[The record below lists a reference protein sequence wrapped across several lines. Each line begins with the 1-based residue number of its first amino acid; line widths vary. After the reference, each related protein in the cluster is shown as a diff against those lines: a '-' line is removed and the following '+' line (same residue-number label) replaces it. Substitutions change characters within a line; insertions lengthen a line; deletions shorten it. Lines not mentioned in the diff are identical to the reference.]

1 MTADIL
7 VRDDRGFYCPPGDF
21 YVDPWKPVDRAIIT
35 HAHSDHARPGH
46 RQYLTTPEGARVL
59 RVRMGPDAR
68 IDTLAYGRSL
78 ERNGVRLSLH
88 PAGHVLGSAQ
98 VRIEYRGKVAVISGD
113 YKTEIDAT
121 CTPFE
126 PVRCHLFVSE
136 STFALPIYRWM
147 PQAEIFADINRWW
160 AVNGARGHSSVL
172 LAYSLGKSQ
181 RLLAGLE
188 PDIGPIFVHGAV
200 EPLNAAYRQSG
211 IILPKTAYV
220 ADTERSAKS
229 AGTRPKWS
237 GAMIVAPPSAMGTPW
252 MRRFQPL
259 SAAFVSG
266 WMTIRGARR
275 RQALDKGFVLSDH
288 ADWPGL
294 LSAIAATGAEQV
306 WLTHG
311 YSAVLARHLTELGLD
326 ARSIDTHFRGEAD
339 VTESQEPATA
349 ASIANSS
356 GEPHD
361 ISEPDTEGTNE

>member
-1 MTADIL
+1 MPTDLL
-7 VRDDRGFYCPPGDF
+7 VCDDRGFYCPPGDF
-21 YVDPWKPVDRAIIT
+21 YVDPWRPVERAVIT
-35 HAHSDHARPGH
+35 HAHSDHARWGH
-46 RQYLTTPEGARVL
+46 KHYLTTAEGAGVL
-59 RVRMGPDAR
+59 RVRMGPEAR
-68 IDTLAYGRSL
+68 IDTLAYGRTI

-98 VRIEYRGKVAVISGD
+98 VRIEHQGQVAVVSGD
-113 YKTEIDAT
+113 YKTDADST

-126 PVRCHLFVSE
+126 PVRCHHFVSE
-136 STFALPIYRWM
+136 STFALPIYRWK
-147 PQAEIFADINRWW
+147 PQAAIFDEINRWW
-160 AVNGARGHSSVL
+160 SSNASRGLASVL

-181 RLLAGLE
+181 RLLAGLD
-188 PDIGPIFVHGAV
+188 PAIGPIYVHGAV
-200 EPLNAAYRQSG
+200 EPLNEAYRRSG
-211 IILPKTAYV
+211 IRLPR
-220 ADTERSAKS
+220 TELVSESLRSAKS
-229 AGTRPKWS
+229 TGSRPQWA

-294 LSAIAATGAEQV
+294 LSAIVATDADKI

-311 YSAVLARHLTELGLD
+311 YSAVLARHLTDLGLD

-339 VTESQEPATA
+339 VTDAEEAATA
-349 ASIANSS
+349 TTSTAMPAESKLTESPGLDASS
-356 GEPHD
+356 P
-361 ISEPDTEGTNE
+361 